1 MLFHTSFACCSSSAA
16 SALLGIQ
23 LWSPCDR
30 ALWGKKKKG
39 LHARPALTPTPRA
52 RSPAA
57 SWIRG
62 ALSQVSEGERVP
74 LQTRQRPRVSSPP
87 DGLPVALSCRPAPS
101 ASAPRRP
108 VSPARPPGLAASG
121 LASRLISLLPPPVHA
136 RRAAPRPQTARDS
149 ECRMTGCHGAGRLR
163 EPRPGSPGSP
173 ACQGTGRLP
182 LPCADSPTR
191 TCPET

>member
-30 ALWGKKKKG
+30 ALWGRKKKRPAREASPDP
-39 LHARPALTPTPRA
+39 HPARPQPRSLLDSRRPVA
-52 RSPAA
+52 GL
-57 SWIRG
+57 RG
-62 ALSQVSEGERVP
+62 RTCS
-74 LQTRQRPRVSSPP
+74 LQTRQRPHVSSPP

-101 ASAPRRP
+101 ASVPRRG

-191 TCPET
+191 TRPET

>member
-30 ALWGKKKKG
+30 ALWGKKKKRPAREASPDP
-39 LHARPALTPTPRA
+39 HPARPQPR
-52 RSPAA
+52 SLLD
-57 SWIRG
+57 S
-62 ALSQVSEGERVP
+62 
-74 LQTRQRPRVSSPP
+74 
-87 DGLPVALSCRPAPS
+87 
-101 ASAPRRP
+101 RRP
-108 VSPARPPGLAASG
+108 VAGLRGRTCSPADAAKAPRVLSSRWPPGGALLPPRALGLCASRGMSPARPPGLAASG

-163 EPRPGSPGSP
+163 EPRPGSPGTP

-191 TCPET
+191 TRPET